1 MEIVIYNL
9 QGEKTDK
16 KIQLDDSVFGIEP
29 NQHAMYID
37 TRQYMANR
45 RSGNHSTKERGDI
58 VGSTKKIKR
67 QKGTGT
73 ARAGSIKSPLF
84 RGGGR
89 IFGPKP
95 HSYSFRLTK
104 KLKRLARISALSAKC
119 IDNELI
125 VINDIKFDTA
135 NTKAFAKILEGLKL
149 QDSKTL
155 FVFGDINESTLLS
168 ARNLPKTNVARVED
182 LNTYQILNNK
192 RIVLCEGSV
201 KKIEEIL
208 TK

>member
-9 QGEKTDK
+9 QGKETDK
-16 KIQLDDSVFGIEP
+16 KIQLDDAVFGVEP
-29 NQHAMYID
+29 SQHAMYLA

-45 RSGNHSTKERGDI
+45 RSGNHSSKERNA
-58 VGSTKKIKR
+58 VTGSTKKIKR

-89 IFGPKP
+89 AFGPHP
-95 HSYSFRLTK
+95 HAYTLRLTK
-104 KLKRLARISALSAKC
+104 KLKRLARVSALSSKYQ
-119 IDNELI
+119 DNELL
-125 VINDIKFDTA
+125 VIEDIKMENP
-135 NTKAFAKILEGLKL
+135 NTKAFAAIVEGLKV
-149 QDSKTL
+149 QDSKVL
-155 FVFGDINESTLLS
+155 FVLGEEDTNTVLS
-168 ARNLPKTNVARVED
+168 ARNLPKANIAKAEE
-182 LNTYQILNNK
+182 LSTYQILNNK
-192 RIVLCEGSV
+192 KIILCESSV